1 MSEPRATTRRPART
15 TPVARH
21 GRLKR
26 SSGWKPILAILGS
39 TLAVALVAGSS
50 VAAIAAWQLKS
61 TLVANSVVIGAD
73 SEPPPNIGAFEGGFN
88 ILLVGSD
95 TRQGQGGIGGNESSV
110 LNDVTMLMHVAQD
123 KQSATVVSFP
133 RDLVVPLPKC
143 ENGGP
148 ATGQPINVTLYY
160 GGLACTVSTVENLT
174 GLKIQFAGLITFTG
188 VIAMADAVGGVPV
201 CFASDIVDPYSGL
214 SITKGTHDLSG
225 WSALAFLRS
234 RHGVG
239 DGSDLGRISSQQ
251 VFLSALV
258 RKIKSDDTLT
268 DFGKLYGI
276 AQAAT
281 KNIQLSTNFAN
292 LDTLVSVALVL
303 KDIPLDHIVFVQYP
317 STTGV
322 GGIYTGK
329 VAPIK
334 SVADALFAVI
344 KADKPLGL
352 DADSIG
358 SHGGSTEDPNA
369 PTPSGTPAPTSSGT
383 PDPNVPP
390 AVAPIVVPGVK
401 GQTAGQY
408 TCSQGYNG

>member
-1 MSEPRATTRRPART
+1 MSRSDQTPRRPARAA
-15 TPVARH
+15 VMARH

-26 SSGWKPILAILGS
+26 SAAWKAILATLGA
-39 TLAVALVAGSS
+39 TLAVVLVAGSS
-50 VAAIAAWQLKS
+50 VAAIAGWQLNNQLKENTVS
-61 TLVANSVVIGAD
+61 IGAD
-73 SEPPPNIGAFEGGFN
+73 SEPPPDIAAFEGGFN

-95 TRQGQGGIGGNESSV
+95 TRAGQGGIGGNESSV
-110 LNDVTMLMHVAQD
+110 LNDVTMLMHVAED
-123 KQSATVVSFP
+123 RQSATVVSFP
-133 RDLVVPLPKC
+133 RDLVVPLPACK
-143 ENGGP
+143 NGGP
-148 ATGQPINVTLYY
+148 ASGQPINVTLYY

-174 GLKIQFAGLITFTG
+174 GLKIQFAGLITFKG
-188 VIAMADAVGGVPV
+188 VIAMANAVGGVPV
-201 CFASDIVDPYSGL
+201 CFASAVSDPYTGL
-214 SITKGTHDLSG
+214 YVKKGTHRLKG
-225 WSALAFLRS
+225 ANALAFLRS

-258 RKIKSDDTLT
+258 RQIKSDDTLT
-268 DFGKLYGI
+268 DFSKLYGI

-281 KNIQLSTNFAN
+281 KNISLSKNFAN
-292 LDTLVSVALVL
+292 LDTLVSVSLVL

-329 VAPIK
+329 VAPIQ

-352 DADSIG
+352 DADAIG
-358 SHGGSTEDPNA
+358 SHGGSVEDPNA
-369 PTPSGTPAPTSSGT
+369 PKPSSTPSPSSTPNPDAPKPVT
-383 PDPNVPP
+383 
-390 AVAPIVVPGVK
+390 VPGVK

-408 TCSQGYNG
+408 TCSQAYSG